1 VKSIVVHTKANISK
15 IGAQNI
21 DAEQKPK
28 DYGWLSGLDN
38 EGVVEL
44 RARVDAELAK
54 RGVTFDVGTLGEKL
68 CIGFFN
74 STPSLPKL
82 LMGPRGAKN
91 VDALSRD
98 GNRYSI
104 KAYMKAK
111 KTGTI
116 YPDREDPERQLFEYL
131 LVVRLDERYQLE
143 AIYRFSWKTF
153 LKLRAWDKRMNAWY
167 LPLSSKNLKQGEA
180 LFERRSNSS
189 TGALR

>member
-1 VKSIVVHTKANISK
+1 VKSTVVRTKAVISE
-15 IGAQNI
+15 IEAENVE
-21 DAEQKPK
+21 AEQKPK
-28 DYGWLSGLDN
+28 DYDWLSGLDN
-38 EGVVEL
+38 EAVVEL

-54 RGVTFDVGTLGEKL
+54 RGVTFDVGTLGEKS

-116 YPDREDPERQLFEYL
+116 YPDREDPKKQLFEYL
-131 LVVRLDERYQLE
+131 LVVRLDERYQLD
-143 AIYRFSWKTF
+143 AIYRFSWGKF

-167 LPLSSKNLKQGEA
+167 LPLSLRNLQAGEA
-180 LFERRSNSS
+180 LFEKGSAAS
-189 TGALR
+189 TGGLR